1 MKKRTNRLGHFS
13 GGNMSGID
21 SEECEHFVTVK
32 IVGVGNAGG
41 LALESMIKAQIQGVD
56 FITVHTDAQS
66 LESSSAAKKIQ
77 LDVNTTKGL
86 GVGSNPETGHTATN
100 EALQEIEE
108 ELKDAEVVVVIVGM
122 DGGIDTGAV
131 HIIADAAKR
140 AGALMTIAIVTLPF
154 GHEDKMRMESAAEV
168 GRTFNRGV
176 DSLIV
181 FCNDDLVAISAPEK
195 EFFEIFKTGDAL
207 LTEAVR
213 GITDLLPTG
222 MFMGN
227 DIADIVAVLPSD
239 YPLAFGVGVAAGHDR
254 ALQAVQ
260 RAMRPL
266 SRGGVDI
273 FRASGVLVNIAGS
286 CDMTMDDY
294 AVVNSFIHERISDD
308 ANVKI
313 GVVRDDELEGKIKV
327 TVYLSKCE
335 STLTGRH

>member
-1 MKKRTNRLGHFS
+1 
-13 GGNMSGID
+13 
-21 SEECEHFVTVK
+21 
-32 IVGVGNAGG
+32 
-41 LALESMIKAQIQGVD
+41 
-56 FITVHTDAQS
+56 
-66 LESSSAAKKIQ
+66 
-77 LDVNTTKGL
+77 
-86 GVGSNPETGHTATN
+86 
-100 EALQEIEE
+100 
-108 ELKDAEVVVVIVGM
+108 
-122 DGGIDTGAV
+122 
-131 HIIADAAKR
+131 
-140 AGALMTIAIVTLPF
+140 MTIAIVTLPF

-181 FCNDDLVAISAPEK
+181 FCNDDLAASSALEK

-207 LTEAVR
+207 LAEAVR

-222 MFMGN
+222 MFFMSN
-227 DIADIVAVLPSD
+227 DIADIMTVLPSD

-266 SRGGVDI
+266 SRGGIDI

-294 AVVNSFIHERISDD
+294 AVVNSFIHEKIRDD

-313 GVVRDDELEGKIKV
+313 AVTRDDRLGDAIKV
-327 TVYLSKCE
+327 TTYFSKSEQTASGKAENDEIQVYDIPAFLLK
-335 STLTGRH
+335 T